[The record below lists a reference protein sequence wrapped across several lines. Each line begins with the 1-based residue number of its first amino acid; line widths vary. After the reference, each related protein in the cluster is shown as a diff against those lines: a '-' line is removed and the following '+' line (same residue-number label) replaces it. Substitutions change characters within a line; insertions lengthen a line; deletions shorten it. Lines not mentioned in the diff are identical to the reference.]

1 MIHIAYWVFVLCVST
16 GLATLCVNLVDPGYE
31 QDKKDPTVVFAKQ
44 CVSATLG
51 FLAGMS
57 LGYIIYWT
65 LTVGPLG

>member
-16 GLATLCVNLVDPGYE
+16 GLATLCIAQVDPGYE
-31 QDKKDPTVVFAKQ
+31 QDKKDPKVVLAKQ